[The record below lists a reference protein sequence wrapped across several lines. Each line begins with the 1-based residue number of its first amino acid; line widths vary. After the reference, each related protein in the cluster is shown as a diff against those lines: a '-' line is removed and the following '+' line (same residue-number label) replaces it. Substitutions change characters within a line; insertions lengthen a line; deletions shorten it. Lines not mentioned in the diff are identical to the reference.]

1 MPLPLLFII
10 PAVVGAKVESDKL
23 EAKVTNEQANSIL
36 TDAKHNFDFRESACS
51 EALSALGR
59 KKVFVLGT
67 SIANFITTVE
77 KLKNVELQNTVDLNE
92 LGRFRIN
99 QNSIIELKEMKDKIS
114 TLIVGG
120 SLSVMGGGLL
130 TLGAFSGLG
139 SIVAGGAAFGLGNI
153 VMLAKAKS
161 QKDKA
166 YANLAEAKR
175 AAEELNNAGLVC
187 DGIRRR
193 SNMFYNLL
201 VRLDSLFT
209 PLVIQTASAIQEHKG
224 NYQCFSLSQKHTVA
238 ATFALAGTI
247 KAVLDTPILSK
258 NGELTEE
265 SERLIPQ
272 VKEQIKMNNRK
283 ILPSPHKYTTQN
295 LQCSNCGKIFISEIK
310 FCTQCGAK
318 L

>member
-10 PAVVGAKVESDKL
+10 PAVVGAKVGADKL

-36 TDAKHNFDFRESACS
+36 TDAKHNFEFRESACS
-51 EALSALGR
+51 EALSALGS

-120 SLSVMGGGLL
+120 SLSIMGGGLL
-130 TLGAFSGLG
+130 ALGAGLG
-139 SIVAGGAAFGLGNI
+139 SIVAGGAAVGLGNI

-161 QKDKA
+161 QKNKA

-272 VKEQIKMNNRK
+272 VKEQIKMSKGK
-283 ILPSPHKYTTQN
+283 ILPSPHKYITQN
-295 LQCSNCGKIFISEIK
+295 LQCLNCGKKIISEIK

>member
-51 EALSALGR
+51 EALSALGS

-77 KLKNVELQNTVDLNE
+77 KLKNVELQNAVDLNE

-120 SLSVMGGGLL
+120 SLSGIGGGLL
-130 TLGAFSGLG
+130 ALGAGLG
-139 SIVAGGAAFGLGNI
+139 SIVAGSAAFGLGNI

-161 QKDKA
+161 QKNKA

-224 NYQCFSLSQKHTVA
+224 NYQCFSVSQKHTVA

>member
-10 PAVVGAKVESDKL
+10 PAVVGAKVGSDKRD
-23 EAKVTNEQANSIL
+23 AKITNEQANKIL
-36 TDAKHNFDFRESACS
+36 NDAKHNFEFRESACS
-51 EALSALGR
+51 EALSALGS

-77 KLKNVELQNTVDLNE
+77 KLKNVELQNAVDLNE

-114 TLIVGG
+114 TLIVGS
-120 SLSVMGGGLL
+120 SLSAMGGGLL
-130 TLGAFSGLG
+130 ALGAFSGLG
-139 SIVAGGAAFGLGNI
+139 SIVAGSAAFGLGNI

-161 QKDKA
+161 QKNKA

-265 SERLIPQ
+265 SEHLIPQ
-272 VKEQIKMNNRK
+272 VKEQIKKNMRK
-283 ILPSPHKYTTQN
+283 VLPSPHKYTTQN
-295 LQCSNCGKIFISEIK
+295 LQCSNCGKKIISEIK

>member
-51 EALSALGR
+51 EALSALGS

-120 SLSVMGGGLL
+120 SLSGIGGGLL
-130 TLGAFSGLG
+130 ALGAGLG
-139 SIVAGGAAFGLGNI
+139 SIVAGSAAFGLGNI

-224 NYQCFSLSQKHTVA
+224 NYQSFSLSQKHTVA

-265 SERLIPQ
+265 SEHLIPQ

>member
-10 PAVVGAKVESDKL
+10 PAVVGAKVGSDKRD
-23 EAKVTNEQANSIL
+23 AKITNEQANKIL
-36 TDAKHNFDFRESACS
+36 NDAKNNFEFHESACS
-51 EALSALGR
+51 EALSALGS

-77 KLKNVELQNTVDLNE
+77 KLKNVELQNAVDLNE

-175 AAEELNNAGLVC
+175 AAEELNNAGFVC

-209 PLVIQTASAIQEHKG
+209 PLVTQTASAIQEHKG
-224 NYQCFSLSQKHTVA
+224 NYQSFSLSQKHTVA

-283 ILPSPHKYTTQN
+283 ILPSPHKYITQN

>member
-1 MPLPLLFII
+1 
-10 PAVVGAKVESDKL
+10 
-23 EAKVTNEQANSIL
+23 
-36 TDAKHNFDFRESACS
+36 
-51 EALSALGR
+51 
-59 KKVFVLGT
+59 
-67 SIANFITTVE
+67 
-77 KLKNVELQNTVDLNE
+77 
-92 LGRFRIN
+92 
-99 QNSIIELKEMKDKIS
+99 
-114 TLIVGG
+114 
-120 SLSVMGGGLL
+120 
-130 TLGAFSGLG
+130 
-139 SIVAGGAAFGLGNI
+139 
-153 VMLAKAKS
+153 MLAKAKS

-209 PLVIQTASAIQEHKG
+209 PLVTQTASAIQEHKG
-224 NYQCFSLSQKHTVA
+224 NYQCFSLNQKHTVA

-272 VKEQIKMNNRK
+272 VKEQIKMNMQK
-283 ILPSPHKYTTQN
+283 VLPSPHKYIAQN
-295 LQCSNCGKIFISEIK
+295 LQCSNCGKKIISEIK

>member
-51 EALSALGR
+51 EALSDLGS

-77 KLKNVELQNTVDLNE
+77 KLKNVELQNAVDLNE

-130 TLGAFSGLG
+130 TLGAFSGVG

-224 NYQCFSLSQKHTVA
+224 NYQSFSLSQKHTVA

-265 SERLIPQ
+265 SEHLIPQ

>member
-10 PAVVGAKVESDKL
+10 PAVVGAKVGADKL

-36 TDAKHNFDFRESACS
+36 TDAKHNFEFRESACS
-51 EALSALGR
+51 EALSALGS

-130 TLGAFSGLG
+130 GLGAGLG
-139 SIVAGGAAFGLGNI
+139 SIVAGGAAVGLGNI
-153 VMLAKAKS
+153 VMLAKANS
-161 QKDKA
+161 QKNKA

-187 DGIRRR
+187 DAIRRR

-224 NYQCFSLSQKHTVA
+224 NYQCFSVSQKHTVA

-272 VKEQIKMNNRK
+272 VKEQIKMNKGK
-283 ILPSPHKYTTQN
+283 IMPSPHKYITQN

>member
-51 EALSALGR
+51 EALSALGS

-77 KLKNVELQNTVDLNE
+77 KLKNVELQNAVDLNE

-209 PLVIQTASAIQEHKG
+209 PLVTQTASAIQEHKG
-224 NYQCFSLSQKHTVA
+224 NYQSFSLSQKHTVA

-265 SERLIPQ
+265 SEHLIPQ

-295 LQCSNCGKIFISEIK
+295 LQCSNCGKKIISEIK

>member
-10 PAVVGAKVESDKL
+10 PAVVGAKVGADKL

-36 TDAKHNFDFRESACS
+36 TDAKHNFEFRESACS
-51 EALSALGR
+51 EALSALGS

-130 TLGAFSGLG
+130 ALGAGLG
-139 SIVAGGAAFGLGNI
+139 SIVAGGAAVGLGNI
-153 VMLAKAKS
+153 VMLAKANS
-161 QKDKA
+161 QKNKA

-209 PLVIQTASAIQEHKG
+209 PLVTQTASAIQEHKG

-283 ILPSPHKYTTQN
+283 ILPSPHKYIAQN

>member
-1 MPLPLLFII
+1 MLPLLFI
-10 PAVVGAKVESDKL
+10 PALVGAKVGSDKL

-36 TDAKHNFDFRESACS
+36 TDAKHNFEFRESACS
-51 EALSALGR
+51 EALSALGS
-59 KKVFVLGT
+59 KKAYVLKT
-67 SIANFITTVE
+67 SIANFITSVE
-77 KLKNVELQNTVDLNE
+77 KMKNVELQNAVDLNE
-92 LGRFRIN
+92 LERFRIN

-120 SLSVMGGGLL
+120 SLSAMGGGLL
-130 TLGAFSGLG
+130 ALGAGLG
-139 SIVAGGAAFGLGNI
+139 SIVAGSAAFGLGSI

-161 QKDKA
+161 QKNKA
-166 YANLAEAKR
+166 YTNLAEAKQV
-175 AAEELNNAGLVC
+175 AEELNNAGLVC

-272 VKEQIKMNNRK
+272 VKEQIKKNNRK
-283 ILPSPHKYTTQN
+283 VLPSPHKYTAQN
-295 LQCSNCGKIFISEIK
+295 LICSNCGKIFISEIK

>member
-23 EAKVTNEQANSIL
+23 EAKVTNEQANIIL
-36 TDAKHNFDFRESACS
+36 NDAKHNFEFRESACS
-51 EALSALGR
+51 EALSALGS

-77 KLKNVELQNTVDLNE
+77 KLKNVELQNAVDLNE

-99 QNSIIELKEMKDKIS
+99 KNSIIELKEMKDKIS

-120 SLSVMGGGLL
+120 SLSGIGGGLL
-130 TLGAFSGLG
+130 ALGAGLG
-139 SIVAGGAAFGLGNI
+139 SIVAGSAAFGLGNI

-201 VRLDSLFT
+201 VRLDFLFT

-224 NYQCFSLSQKHTVA
+224 NYQSFSLSQKHTVA

-265 SERLIPQ
+265 SEHLIPQ

-295 LQCSNCGKIFISEIK
+295 LQCSNCGKIFTSEIK

>member
-10 PAVVGAKVESDKL
+10 PAVVGAKVGADKL

-36 TDAKHNFDFRESACS
+36 TDAKHNFEFRESACS
-51 EALSALGR
+51 EALSALGS

-130 TLGAFSGLG
+130 ALGAGLG
-139 SIVAGGAAFGLGNI
+139 SIVAGGAAVGLGNI
-153 VMLAKAKS
+153 VMLAKANS
-161 QKDKA
+161 QKNKA

-187 DGIRRR
+187 DAIRRR

-224 NYQCFSLSQKHTVA
+224 NYQCFSVSQKHTVA

-272 VKEQIKMNNRK
+272 VKEQIKMNKGK
-283 ILPSPHKYTTQN
+283 IMPSPHKYITQN

-310 FCTQCGAK
+310 FCMQCGAK

>member
-1 MPLPLLFII
+1 MPLPLLFI
-10 PAVVGAKVESDKL
+10 PALVGAKVGSDKL

-36 TDAKHNFDFRESACS
+36 TDAKHNFEFRESACS
-51 EALSALGR
+51 EALSALGS
-59 KKVFVLGT
+59 KKAYVLKT
-67 SIANFITTVE
+67 SIANFITSVE
-77 KLKNVELQNTVDLNE
+77 KMKNVELQNAVDLNE
-92 LGRFRIN
+92 LERFRIN

-120 SLSVMGGGLL
+120 SLSAMGGGLL
-130 TLGAFSGLG
+130 AIGAGLG
-139 SIVAGGAAFGLGNI
+139 SIVAGSAAFGLGNI

-161 QKDKA
+161 QKNKA
-166 YANLAEAKR
+166 YTNLAEAKR
-175 AAEELNNAGLVC
+175 VAEELNNAGLVC

-272 VKEQIKMNNRK
+272 VKEQIKKNMRK
-283 ILPSPHKYTTQN
+283 VLPSPHKYTAQN
-295 LQCSNCGKIFISEIK
+295 LQCSNCGKKIISEIK
-310 FCTQCGAK
+310 FCTQCGTR

>member
-10 PAVVGAKVESDKL
+10 PAVVGAKVGSDKL

-36 TDAKHNFDFRESACS
+36 TDAKHNFEFRESACS
-51 EALSALGR
+51 EALSALGS
-59 KKVFVLGT
+59 KKAYVLKT
-67 SIANFITTVE
+67 SIANFITSVE
-77 KLKNVELQNTVDLNE
+77 KMKNVELQNAVDLNE
-92 LGRFRIN
+92 LERFRIN

-120 SLSVMGGGLL
+120 SLSAMGGGLL
-130 TLGAFSGLG
+130 SLGAFCGLG
-139 SIVAGGAAFGLGNI
+139 SIVAGSAAFGLGNI

-161 QKDKA
+161 QKNKA
-166 YANLAEAKR
+166 YTNLAEAKR
-175 AAEELNNAGLVC
+175 VAEELNNAGLVC

-272 VKEQIKMNNRK
+272 VKEQIKKNK
-283 ILPSPHKYTTQN
+283 QKVLPSPHKYTAQN
-295 LQCSNCGKIFISEIK
+295 LKCSNCGK
-310 FCTQCGAK
+310 K
-318 L
+318 LYLK

>member
-10 PAVVGAKVESDKL
+10 PAVVGAKVGSDKL

-51 EALSALGR
+51 EALSALGS

-130 TLGAFSGLG
+130 ALGAGLG
-139 SIVAGGAAFGLGNI
+139 SIVAGGAAVGLGNI

-161 QKDKA
+161 QKNKA

-224 NYQCFSLSQKHTVA
+224 NYQCFSVSQKHTVA

-265 SERLIPQ
+265 SECLIPQ
-272 VKEQIKMNNRK
+272 VKEQIKMNMRK
-283 ILPSPHKYTTQN
+283 VLPSPHKYTAQH
-295 LQCSNCGKIFISEIK
+295 LQCSNCGKKIISEIK

>member
-10 PAVVGAKVESDKL
+10 PAVVGAKVGSDKL

-36 TDAKHNFDFRESACS
+36 TDAKHNFEFRESACS
-51 EALSALGR
+51 EALSALGS

-77 KLKNVELQNTVDLNE
+77 KLKNVELQNAADLNE

-120 SLSVMGGGLL
+120 SLSVMGGELL
-130 TLGAFSGLG
+130 ALGAGLG
-139 SIVAGGAAFGLGNI
+139 SIVAGSAAFGLGNI

-161 QKDKA
+161 QKNKA

-265 SERLIPQ
+265 SEHLIPQ
-272 VKEQIKMNNRK
+272 VKEQIKKNMRK
-283 ILPSPHKYTTQN
+283 VLPSPHKYTTQN
-295 LQCSNCGKIFISEIK
+295 LQCSNCGKKIISEIK

>member
-51 EALSALGR
+51 EALSALGS

-77 KLKNVELQNTVDLNE
+77 KLKNVELQNAVDLNE

-120 SLSVMGGGLL
+120 SLSGIGGGLL
-130 TLGAFSGLG
+130 ALGAGLG
-139 SIVAGGAAFGLGNI
+139 SIVAGSAAFGLGNI

-224 NYQCFSLSQKHTVA
+224 NYQCFSVSQKHTVA

-265 SERLIPQ
+265 SEYLIPQ

>member
-51 EALSALGR
+51 EALSALGS

-120 SLSVMGGGLL
+120 SLSGIGGGLL
-130 TLGAFSGLG
+130 ALGAGLG
-139 SIVAGGAAFGLGNI
+139 SIVAGSAAFGLGNI

>member
-10 PAVVGAKVESDKL
+10 PAVVGAKVGSDKL

-36 TDAKHNFDFRESACS
+36 TDAKHNFEFRESACS
-51 EALSALGR
+51 EALSALGS

-120 SLSVMGGGLL
+120 SLSGIGGGLL
-130 TLGAFSGLG
+130 ALGAGLG
-139 SIVAGGAAFGLGNI
+139 SIVAGSAAFGLGNI

-166 YANLAEAKR
+166 YTNLAEAKR

-295 LQCSNCGKIFISEIK
+295 LQCSKCGKIFISEIK

>member
-10 PAVVGAKVESDKL
+10 PAVVGAKVGSDKL

-36 TDAKHNFDFRESACS
+36 TDAKHNFEFRESACS
-51 EALSALGR
+51 EALSALGS

-120 SLSVMGGGLL
+120 SLSGIGGGLL
-130 TLGAFSGLG
+130 ALGAGLG

-209 PLVIQTASAIQEHKG
+209 PLVTQTASAIQEHKG
-224 NYQCFSLSQKHTVA
+224 NYQCFSVSQKHTVA

-272 VKEQIKMNNRK
+272 VKEQIKKNMRK
-283 ILPSPHKYTTQN
+283 VLPSPHKYITQN

>member
-10 PAVVGAKVESDKL
+10 PAVVGAAKVESDKL

-36 TDAKHNFDFRESACS
+36 TDAKHNFEFRESACS
-51 EALSALGR
+51 EALSALGS
-59 KKVFVLGT
+59 KKAYVLKT
-67 SIANFITTVE
+67 SIANFITSVE
-77 KLKNVELQNTVDLNE
+77 KMKNVELQNAVDLNE
-92 LGRFRIN
+92 LERFRIN

-120 SLSVMGGGLL
+120 SLSAMGGGLL
-130 TLGAFSGLG
+130 SLGAFCGLG
-139 SIVAGGAAFGLGNI
+139 SIVAGSAAFGLGNI

-161 QKDKA
+161 QKNKA
-166 YANLAEAKR
+166 YTNLAEAKR
-175 AAEELNNAGLVC
+175 VAEELNNAGLVC

-272 VKEQIKMNNRK
+272 VKEQIKKNKRK
-283 ILPSPHKYTTQN
+283 VLPSPHKYTAQN
-295 LQCSNCGKIFISEIK
+295 LKCSNCGK
-310 FCTQCGAK
+310 K
-318 L
+318 LYMK

>member
-10 PAVVGAKVESDKL
+10 PAVVGAKVGADKL

-36 TDAKHNFDFRESACS
+36 TDAKHNFEFRESACS
-51 EALSALGR
+51 EALSALGS

-130 TLGAFSGLG
+130 ALGAGLG
-139 SIVAGGAAFGLGNI
+139 SIVAGGAAVGLGNI
-153 VMLAKAKS
+153 VMLAKANS
-161 QKDKA
+161 QKNKA

-187 DGIRRR
+187 DAIRRR

-224 NYQCFSLSQKHTVA
+224 NYQCFSVSQKHTVA

-272 VKEQIKMNNRK
+272 VKEQIKMNKGK
-283 ILPSPHKYTTQN
+283 IMPSPHKYITQN

>member
-10 PAVVGAKVESDKL
+10 PTVVGAKVGSDKL

-36 TDAKHNFDFRESACS
+36 TDAKHNFEFRESACS
-51 EALSALGR
+51 EALSALGS
-59 KKVFVLGT
+59 KKAYVLKT
-67 SIANFITTVE
+67 SIANFITSVE
-77 KLKNVELQNTVDLNE
+77 KMKNVELQNAVDLNE
-92 LGRFRIN
+92 LERFRIN

-120 SLSVMGGGLL
+120 SLSAMGGGLL
-130 TLGAFSGLG
+130 AIGAGLG
-139 SIVAGGAAFGLGNI
+139 SIVAGSAAFGLGNI

-161 QKDKA
+161 QKNKA
-166 YANLAEAKR
+166 YTNLAEAKR
-175 AAEELNNAGLVC
+175 VAEELNNAGLVC

-238 ATFALAGTI
+238 ATFTLAGTI

-272 VKEQIKMNNRK
+272 VKEQIKKNKRK
-283 ILPSPHKYTTQN
+283 VLPSPHKYTAQN
-295 LQCSNCGKIFISEIK
+295 LQCSNCGKKIISEIK
-310 FCTQCGAK
+310 FCTQCGTR

>member
-36 TDAKHNFDFRESACS
+36 NDAKHNFEFRESACS
-51 EALSALGR
+51 EALSALGS

-77 KLKNVELQNTVDLNE
+77 KLKNVELQNAVDLNE

-130 TLGAFSGLG
+130 ALGAGLG
-139 SIVAGGAAFGLGNI
+139 SIVAGGAAVGLGNI
-153 VMLAKAKS
+153 VMLAKANS
-161 QKDKA
+161 QKNKA

-175 AAEELNNAGLVC
+175 AAEELSNAGLVC
-187 DGIRRR
+187 DAIRRR

-224 NYQCFSLSQKHTVA
+224 NYQCFSVSQKHTVA

-272 VKEQIKMNNRK
+272 VKEQIKMNMRK
-283 ILPSPHKYTTQN
+283 VLPSPHKYIAQN
-295 LQCSNCGKIFISEIK
+295 LQCSNCGKKIISEIK

>member
-10 PAVVGAKVESDKL
+10 PAVVGAKVGSDIRD
-23 EAKVTNEQANSIL
+23 AKITNEQANIIL
-36 TDAKHNFDFRESACS
+36 NDAKNNFEFRESACS
-51 EALSALGR
+51 EALSALGS

-77 KLKNVELQNTVDLNE
+77 KLKNVELQNAVDLNE

-114 TLIVGG
+114 TLIVGS
-120 SLSVMGGGLL
+120 SLSAMGGGLL

-139 SIVAGGAAFGLGNI
+139 SIVAGSAAFGLGNI

-209 PLVIQTASAIQEHKG
+209 PLVIQTASAILEHKG
-224 NYQCFSLSQKHTVA
+224 NYQCFSGSQKHTVA

-272 VKEQIKMNNRK
+272 VKEQIKKNMRK
-283 ILPSPHKYTTQN
+283 VLPSPHKYITQN
-295 LQCSNCGKIFISEIK
+295 LQCSNCGKKIISEIK

>member
-51 EALSALGR
+51 EALSALGS

-77 KLKNVELQNTVDLNE
+77 KLKNVELQNAVDLNE

-120 SLSVMGGGLL
+120 SLSGIGGGLL

-187 DGIRRR
+187 DAIRRR

-209 PLVIQTASAIQEHKG
+209 PLVTQTASAIQEHKG
-224 NYQCFSLSQKHTVA
+224 NYQSFSLSQKHTVA

-295 LQCSNCGKIFISEIK
+295 LQCSNCGKKIISEIK

>member
-36 TDAKHNFDFRESACS
+36 TDAKLNFEFRESACS

-77 KLKNVELQNTVDLNE
+77 KLKNVELQNAVDLNE

-120 SLSVMGGGLL
+120 SLSGIGGGLL
-130 TLGAFSGLG
+130 ALGAGLG
-139 SIVAGGAAFGLGNI
+139 SIVAGSAAFGLGNI

-265 SERLIPQ
+265 SEHLIPQ
-272 VKEQIKMNNRK
+272 VKEQIKKNMRNV
-283 ILPSPHKYTTQN
+283 LPSAHKYTTQN
-295 LQCSNCGKIFISEIK
+295 LQCSNCGKNLYQK
-310 FCTQCGAK
+310 
-318 L
+318 

>member
-23 EAKVTNEQANSIL
+23 EAKVTNEQANIIL
-36 TDAKHNFDFRESACS
+36 NDAKHNFEFRESACS
-51 EALSALGR
+51 EALSALGS
-59 KKVFVLGT
+59 KKVFVLET

-77 KLKNVELQNTVDLNE
+77 KLKNVELQNAVDLNE

-99 QNSIIELKEMKDKIS
+99 QKSIIELKEMKDKIS

-209 PLVIQTASAIQEHKG
+209 PLVIQTASAMQEHKG

-247 KAVLDTPILSK
+247 KAVLDTPIL
-258 NGELTEE
+258 
-265 SERLIPQ
+265 
-272 VKEQIKMNNRK
+272 
-283 ILPSPHKYTTQN
+283 
-295 LQCSNCGKIFISEIK
+295 
-310 FCTQCGAK
+310 
-318 L
+318 

>member
-36 TDAKHNFDFRESACS
+36 TDAKLNFEFRESACS

-77 KLKNVELQNTVDLNE
+77 KLKNVELQNAVDLNE

-120 SLSVMGGGLL
+120 SLSGIGGGLL
-130 TLGAFSGLG
+130 ALGAGLG
-139 SIVAGGAAFGLGNI
+139 SIVAGSAAFGLGNI

-265 SERLIPQ
+265 SEHLIPQ
-272 VKEQIKMNNRK
+272 VKEQIKMSNRK
-283 ILPSPHKYTTQN
+283 ILPSPHKYITQN

>member
-1 MPLPLLFII
+1 MPLPLLFI
-10 PAVVGAKVESDKL
+10 PALVGAKVGSDKL
-23 EAKVTNEQANSIL
+23 EAKVTNEHANSIL
-36 TDAKHNFDFRESACS
+36 TDAKHNFEFRESACS
-51 EALSALGR
+51 EALSALGS
-59 KKVFVLGT
+59 KKAYVLKT
-67 SIANFITTVE
+67 SIANFITSVE
-77 KLKNVELQNTVDLNE
+77 KMKNVELQNAVDLNE
-92 LGRFRIN
+92 LERFRIN

-120 SLSVMGGGLL
+120 SLSAMGGGLL
-130 TLGAFSGLG
+130 AIGAGLG
-139 SIVAGGAAFGLGNI
+139 SIVAGSAAFGLGNI

-161 QKDKA
+161 QKNKA
-166 YANLAEAKR
+166 YTNLAEAKR
-175 AAEELNNAGLVC
+175 VAEELNNAGLVC

-272 VKEQIKMNNRK
+272 VKEQIKKNMRK
-283 ILPSPHKYTTQN
+283 VLPSPHKYTAQN
-295 LQCSNCGKIFISEIK
+295 LQCSNCGKKIISEIK
-310 FCTQCGAK
+310 FCTQCGTR

>member
-1 MPLPLLFII
+1 MLPLLFI
-10 PAVVGAKVESDKL
+10 PALVGAKVGSDKL

-36 TDAKHNFDFRESACS
+36 TDAKHNFEFRESACS
-51 EALSALGR
+51 EALSALGS
-59 KKVFVLGT
+59 KKAYVLKT
-67 SIANFITTVE
+67 SIANFITSVE
-77 KLKNVELQNTVDLNE
+77 KMKNIELQNAVDLNE
-92 LGRFRIN
+92 LERFRIN

-120 SLSVMGGGLL
+120 SLSAMGGGLL
-130 TLGAFSGLG
+130 ALGAGLG
-139 SIVAGGAAFGLGNI
+139 SIVAGSAAFGLGSI
-153 VMLAKAKS
+153 VMFAKAKS
-161 QKDKA
+161 QKNKA
-166 YANLAEAKR
+166 YTNLAEAKQV
-175 AAEELNNAGLVC
+175 AEELNNAGLVC

-272 VKEQIKMNNRK
+272 VKEQIKKNNRK
-283 ILPSPHKYTTQN
+283 VLPSPHKYTAQN
-295 LQCSNCGKIFISEIK
+295 LQCSNCGKEIISGIK
-310 FCTQCGAK
+310 FCTQCGIR

>member
-23 EAKVTNEQANSIL
+23 EAKVTNEQANIIL
-36 TDAKHNFDFRESACS
+36 NDAKHNFEFRESACS
-51 EALSALGR
+51 EALSALGS

-77 KLKNVELQNTVDLNE
+77 KLKNVELQNAVDLNE

-99 QNSIIELKEMKDKIS
+99 KNSIIELKEMKDKIS

-120 SLSVMGGGLL
+120 SLSGIGGGLL
-130 TLGAFSGLG
+130 ALGAGLG
-139 SIVAGGAAFGLGNI
+139 SIVAGSAAFGLGNI

-224 NYQCFSLSQKHTVA
+224 NYQSFSLSQKHTVA

-265 SERLIPQ
+265 SEHLIPQ

>member
-10 PAVVGAKVESDKL
+10 PAVVGAKVGSDKL

-51 EALSALGR
+51 EALSALGS

-130 TLGAFSGLG
+130 ALGAGLG
-139 SIVAGGAAFGLGNI
+139 SIVAGGAAVGLGNI

-161 QKDKA
+161 QKNKA

-224 NYQCFSLSQKHTVA
+224 NYQCFSVSQKHTVA

-265 SERLIPQ
+265 SECLIPQ
-272 VKEQIKMNNRK
+272 VKEQIKMNMRK
-283 ILPSPHKYTTQN
+283 VLPSPHKYTAQN
-295 LQCSNCGKIFISEIK
+295 LQCSNCGKKIISEIK

>member
-51 EALSALGR
+51 EALSALGS

-77 KLKNVELQNTVDLNE
+77 KLKNVELQNAVDLNE
-92 LGRFRIN
+92 LGKFRIN

-139 SIVAGGAAFGLGNI
+139 SIVAGSAAFGLGNI

-175 AAEELNNAGLVC
+175 AAEELNNAGLVSLEKRFRVRYRI
-187 DGIRRR
+187 DGV
-193 SNMFYNLL
+193 L
-201 VRLDSLFT
+201 VEVEN
-209 PLVIQTASAIQEHKG
+209 PQTEQ
-224 NYQCFSLSQKHTVA
+224 YVLQ
-238 ATFALAGTI
+238 FAC
-247 KAVLDTPILSK
+247 
-258 NGELTEE
+258 
-265 SERLIPQ
+265 
-272 VKEQIKMNNRK
+272 
-283 ILPSPHKYTTQN
+283 PS
-295 LQCSNCGKIFISEIK
+295 
-310 FCTQCGAK
+310 
-318 L
+318 

>member
-36 TDAKHNFDFRESACS
+36 TDAKLNFEFRESACS

-77 KLKNVELQNTVDLNE
+77 KLKNVELQNAVDLNE

-120 SLSVMGGGLL
+120 SLSGIGGGLL
-130 TLGAFSGLG
+130 ALGAGLG
-139 SIVAGGAAFGLGNI
+139 SIVAGSAAFGLGNI

-224 NYQCFSLSQKHTVA
+224 NYQSFSLSQKHTVA

-265 SERLIPQ
+265 SEHLIPQ

-310 FCTQCGAK
+310 FCTKCGAK

>member
-10 PAVVGAKVESDKL
+10 PAVVGAKVGSDKL

-51 EALSALGR
+51 EALSALGS

-77 KLKNVELQNTVDLNE
+77 KLTNVELQNTVDLNE

-130 TLGAFSGLG
+130 ALGAGLG
-139 SIVAGGAAFGLGNI
+139 SIVAGGAAVGLGNI

-161 QKDKA
+161 QKNKA

-224 NYQCFSLSQKHTVA
+224 NYQCFSVSQKHTVA

-265 SERLIPQ
+265 SECLIPQ
-272 VKEQIKMNNRK
+272 VKEQIKMNMRK
-283 ILPSPHKYTTQN
+283 VLPSPHKYTAQN
-295 LQCSNCGKIFISEIK
+295 LQCSNCGKKIISEIK